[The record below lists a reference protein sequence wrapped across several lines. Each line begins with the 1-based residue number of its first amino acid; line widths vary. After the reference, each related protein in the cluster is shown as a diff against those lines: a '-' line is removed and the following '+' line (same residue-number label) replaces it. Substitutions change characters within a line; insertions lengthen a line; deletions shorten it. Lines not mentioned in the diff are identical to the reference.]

1 MAEKKNIAISLIE
14 TNKGQIEGVPANPR
28 TIKDKKFKKLVA
40 SIEQNPEMLDLR
52 ELLVYPHGDKY
63 VIIGGNMRYEACK
76 KLGYKELPCKVIPA
90 ETDASTLCA
99 YVVKDNGGYG
109 EWDFDALANEWD
121 EDLLDVAGIDL
132 PDIKISS
139 EEAEEDDFDESAP
152 VETRCKDGDIWQ
164 LGEHRLMC
172 GDSTNSESVTKLMGG
187 AIADMLLTDPPYNVS
202 YSKKNEFLNKYVGG
216 ERIQVDIHNDEMS
229 SENFKNFLTKAFK
242 CAFDVLKNGGSFYIW
257 HSTREQLNFEIALN
271 ANGLRVRQQL
281 IWNKTNM
288 VLGMKDYQ
296 YKHEPCLYGWKE
308 GASHYFINDRTKTT
322 VIDCKRPSRNGEHP
336 TMKPIELMGECIN
349 NSSREG
355 ELVLDLF
362 GGSGSTLIACEQLN
376 RKCYT
381 MELDPHYCDV
391 ILARWEKFTGKT
403 AERL

>member
-1 MAEKKNIAISLIE
+1 MAEKMNIQISLIE

-28 TIKDKKFKKLVA
+28 TIKDKKFKKLVQ
-40 SIEQNPEMLDLR
+40 SIEANPEMLDLR

-76 KLGYKELPCKVIPA
+76 KLGYKELPCKVIPP
-90 ETDASTLCA
+90 ETDAGTLCA

-109 EWDFDALANEWD
+109 EWDFDMLANEWD
-121 EDLLDVAGIDL
+121 EGLLDVAGIDL
-132 PDIKISS
+132 PDIKIPS
-139 EEAEEDDFDESAP
+139 EQAEEDDFDESAP
-152 VETRCKDGDIWQ
+152 VETRCKAGDIWQ

-172 GDSTNSESVTKLMGG
+172 GDSTDSECVEKLMGG
-187 AIADMLLTDPPYNVS
+187 AVADMLLTDPPYNVS
-202 YSKKNEFLNKYVGG
+202 YASKNEFLNKYVGG
-216 ERIQVDIHNDEMS
+216 KRIQVDIQNDEMS
-229 SENFKNFLTKAFK
+229 SEDFKTFLIKAFK
-242 CAFDVLKNGGSFYIW
+242 CAFDALKNGGSFYIW
-257 HSTREQLNFEIALN
+257 YPPSEQYNFEKALN
-271 ANGLRVRQQL
+271 ENKLIVRQQL
-281 IWNKTNM
+281 IWNKNSM
-288 VLGMKDYQ
+288 VLGRQDYQ
-296 YKHEPCLYGWKE
+296 WKHEPCMYGWKE
-308 GASHYFINDRTKTT
+308 GSAHYFINDRTKTT
-322 VIDCKRPSRNGEHP
+322 IIDCKRPNRNGEHP

-391 ILARWEKFTGKT
+391 ILARWEKFTGKI

>member
-14 TNKGQIEGVPANPR
+14 TNKGQIDGVPANPR

-90 ETDASTLCA
+90 ETDAGTLCA

-109 EWDFDALANEWD
+109 DWDFDMLANEWN
-121 EDLLDVAGIDL
+121 EELLDVAGIEL
-132 PDIKISS
+132 PDIKLSS
-139 EEAEEDDFDESAP
+139 EEAEEDDFDDSAS
-152 VETRCKDGDIWQ
+152 VETRCKAGDVWQ

-172 GDSTNSESVTKLMGG
+172 GDSTDSECVKKLMGG
-187 AIADMLLTDPPYNVS
+187 ANADMLLTDPPYNLAYEGRTNDKLS
-202 YSKKNEFLNKYVGG
+202 IKNDNMK
-216 ERIQVDIHNDEMS
+216 DEL
-229 SENFKNFLTKAFK
+229 FADFLTKAFK

-257 HSTREQLNFEIALN
+257 HATSSEMHFIIACQN
-271 ANGLRVRQQL
+271 AKLSVRQIL
-281 IWNKTNM
+281 IWNKNCM
-288 VLGMKDYQ
+288 LLGRQDYQ
-296 YKHEPCLYGWKE
+296 WKHEPCLYGWKE

-322 VIDCKRPSRNGEHP
+322 VIDCKKPNRNGEHP

-391 ILARWEKFTGKT
+391 ILARWEKFTGKA

>member
-28 TIKDKKFKKLVA
+28 TIKDKKFKKLVQ
-40 SIEQNPEMLDLR
+40 SIEANPEMLDLR

-76 KLGYKELPCKVIPA
+76 KLGYKELPCKVISS
-90 ETDASTLCA
+90 ETDAGTLCA

-121 EDLLDVAGIDL
+121 EELLDVAGIDL
-132 PDIKISS
+132 PEIKIPS
-139 EEAEEDDFDESAP
+139 EQAEEDDFDESAH
-152 VETRCKDGDIWQ
+152 VETRCKAGDIWQ

-172 GDSTNSESVTKLMGG
+172 GDSTETNDVKKLMGG
-187 AIADMLLTDPPYNVS
+187 AVADMLLTDPPYNVS
-202 YSKKNEFLNKYVGG
+202 YSSKNEFLNKYEKGNS
-216 ERIQVDIHNDEMS
+216 IQTEIINDAMS
-229 SENFKNFLTKAFK
+229 SEDFKIFLTKAFK
-242 CAFDVLKNGGSFYIW
+242 CAFDVLKKGGPFYVW
-257 HSTREQLNFEIALN
+257 HATQEQLNFVIALN
-271 ANGLRVRQQL
+271 ENGLIVRQQL
-281 IWNKTNM
+281 IWLKNNM
-288 VLGMKDYQ
+288 VLGLQDYQ
-296 YKHEPCLYGWKE
+296 WKHEPCMYGWKK
-308 GASHYFINDRTKTT
+308 GASHYFTNDRTKTT
-322 VIDCKRPSRNGEHP
+322 VIDCNKPNRNGEHP
-336 TMKPIELMGECIN
+336 TMKPIELMGECVN
-349 NSSREG
+349 NSSKEG

>member
-14 TNKGQIEGVPANPR
+14 TNKGQIDGVPANPR
-28 TIKDKKFKKLVA
+28 TIKDKKFKKLVQ
-40 SIEQNPEMLDLR
+40 SIEANPEMLDLR
-52 ELLVYPHGDKY
+52 ELLVYPHGEKY

-76 KLGYKELPCKVIPA
+76 KLGYKELPCKVIPP
-90 ETDASTLCA
+90 ETDAGTLCA

-121 EDLLDVAGIDL
+121 ENLLDVAGIDL
-132 PDIKISS
+132 PEIKVQS
-139 EEAEEDDFDESAP
+139 EQAEEDDFDESAP
-152 VETRCKDGDIWQ
+152 VETRCKAGDIWQ

-172 GDSTNSESVTKLMGG
+172 GDSTDGVCVAKLMGG
-187 AIADMLLTDPPYNVS
+187 ASADMLLTDPPYNVS
-202 YSKKNEFLNKYVGG
+202 YSSKNKFLNKYAKGNC
-216 ERIQVDIHNDEMS
+216 IQIDILNDAVS
-229 SENFKNFLTKAFK
+229 SEDFKTFLTKAFK
-242 CAFDVLKNGGSFYIW
+242 CAFDVLKKGGSYYVW
-257 HSTREQLNFEIALN
+257 YATREQLNFAIALN
-271 ANGLRVRQQL
+271 ENGLIVRQQL
-281 IWNKTNM
+281 IWVKNNM
-288 VLGMKDYQ
+288 VLGMQDYQ
-296 YKHEPCLYGWKE
+296 WKHEPCMYGWKE

-322 VIDCKRPSRNGEHP
+322 IIDCNRPIRNGEHP